1 MVLSNPSRQVPEE
14 SGFESETQILFRNRI
29 IAAKKFDSNLF
40 TGQFCSDFR
49 TEKSRRGRF

>member
-1 MVLSNPSRQVPEE
+1 MVLSNPSGQVPEE